1 MKVNLDYQGY
11 VNTIVCA
18 HINQASKNVVCMSG
32 YIQMQMGSKI
42 CSVVSRG
49 TSSSCCYRPG
59 RSVNKLSSF
68 SLLKSR
74 PFGIGQMP
82 HGSCFRS
89 CFSMDVGN
97 SRSLT
102 VNARGTQKQCLDI
115 SLAYQGM
122 KMRISTP
129 RQGMFPK
136 IKCNVGPVSWPHGC
150 ASAGLMFGLLICNS
164 SEPLYAEAAYKNV
177 DEEDDDDL
185 SYSHGKKVHTD
196 YSIIGIP
203 GDGRCL
209 FRSVA
214 HGACLRAGKQAPSQS
229 LQKELADDLRARV
242 ADEFIK
248 RREETEWFVEGDFD
262 TYVSQI
268 REPHVWGGEPE
279 LLMASHVL
287 RMPITVYM
295 HDENAG
301 GLITIAEYGQEY
313 GKENPIRVLYHG
325 FGHYDALHIPGVR
338 SGKSRL

>member
-11 VNTIVCA
+11 VNTVVGT
-18 HINQASKNVVCMSG
+18 HINQGANNVVCMSG
-32 YIQMQMGSKI
+32 CIEMQMGSKI

-49 TSSSCCYRPG
+49 ASSSYCYRLQPG
-59 RSVNKLSSF
+59 KSGNKFGTLS
-68 SLLKSR
+68 LTKSR
-74 PFGIGQMP
+74 PSETGQTP
-82 HGSCFRS
+82 HGSCFRIL
-89 CFSMDVGN
+89 V
-97 SRSLT
+97 
-102 VNARGTQKQCLDI
+102 
-115 SLAYQGM
+115 
-122 KMRISTP
+122 P
-129 RQGMFPK
+129 RQGMLPK
-136 IKCNVGPVSWPHGC
+136 IKCNVGPMSWTQC
-150 ASAGLMFGLLICNS
+150 AYAGLMFGLLICNS
-164 SEPLYAEAAYKNV
+164 SEPAHAETTHKN
-177 DEEDDDDL
+177 DDKEDDGDL

-209 FRSVA
+209 FCSVA
-214 HGACLRAGKQAPSQS
+214 RGACLRAGKSAPSQS
-229 LQKELADDLRARV
+229 LQRELADDLRARV

-268 REPHVWGGEPE
+268 RKPHVWGGEPE

-287 RMPITVYM
+287 QMPITVYM
-295 HDENAG
+295 HDEKAG